1 MFLLTQASPL
11 IWFSLDGDR
20 TSGNHIQ
27 IHLVSFPSSFEI
39 NSYEG
44 GDSPCFPISYTKK
57 KGGKKKMKNLS
68 SKKKKRGG
76 KNNNN

>member
-11 IWFSLDGDR
+11 IWFSSDGDR

-27 IHLVSFPSSFEI
+27 IYLVSFPSFFEI

-44 GDSPCFPISYTKK
+44 ETVLIFQLPKNK
-57 KGGKKKMKNLS
+57 RRQKKMKNLNL
-68 SKKKKRGG
+68 KKKG
-76 KNNNN
+76 NNNN

>member
-11 IWFSLDGDR
+11 IWFSSDGDR

-27 IHLVSFPSSFEI
+27 THLVSFPSFFEI

-44 GDSPCFPISYTKK
+44 GDSSCFPIYYTKK
-57 KGGKKKMKNLS
+57 RRQKENKKFKL
-68 SKKKKRGG
+68 KKKRGNY
-76 KNNNN
+76 NN